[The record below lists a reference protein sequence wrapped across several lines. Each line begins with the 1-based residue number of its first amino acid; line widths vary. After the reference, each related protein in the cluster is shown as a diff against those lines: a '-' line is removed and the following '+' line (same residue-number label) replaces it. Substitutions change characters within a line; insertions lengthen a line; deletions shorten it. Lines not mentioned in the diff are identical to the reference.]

1 MKLRDVMT
9 PNPECISPDTNL
21 KEAAARMR
29 DSDIGDV
36 LICENDR
43 LVGIITDRDIAIRA
57 TADGKT
63 PSRSKVR
70 DVMSTGIVYCF
81 EDQSHEE
88 AAKVMSENQIR
99 RLPILNRDKRLV
111 GIVSLGDLALQ
122 TNDET
127 VVEKTLEAVCEPVG
141 AGA

>member
-1 MKLRDVMT
+1 MELRDVMT
-9 PNPECISPDTNL
+9 PNPECIPPDTSL

-36 LICENDR
+36 LVCENDR

-63 PSRSKVR
+63 PSRCKVR
-70 DVMSTGIVYCF
+70 DVMSVGITYCF

-88 AAKVMSENQIR
+88 AAKVMSEKQIR
-99 RLPILNRDKRLV
+99 RLPILNREKRLV
-111 GIVSLGDLALQ
+111 GIVSLGDFALQ
-122 TNDET
+122 TNDENT
-127 VVEKTLEAVCEPVG
+127 VEKTLEAVCEPVG